1 MAELKPC
8 KCGGVGIVYP
18 VNAVGTP
25 YYRAECNVCGWATDF
40 YTDIDE
46 AIDAWNKRS
55 QYENFW
61 IKNYDS

>member
-40 YTDIDE
+40 YTDIDK
-46 AIDAWNKRS
+46 AIDAWNRRVK
-55 QYENFW
+55 
-61 IKNYDS
+61 